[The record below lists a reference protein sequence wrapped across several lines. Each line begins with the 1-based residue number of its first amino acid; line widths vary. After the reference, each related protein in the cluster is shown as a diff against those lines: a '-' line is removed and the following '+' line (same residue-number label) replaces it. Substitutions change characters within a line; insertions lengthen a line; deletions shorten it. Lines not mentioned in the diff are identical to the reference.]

1 MIFQEIQLQRSLAC
15 GPLPR
20 TLLSLLLSWALPLGA
35 AEFSGK
41 VALAEGGQP
50 AAAEEYQDAVV
61 YFVPATPVTPVSAA
75 PAPAEMRMQN
85 KTFVPRVLPITAGT
99 EVKFPNLD
107 PILHNAFSTSTNNSF
122 DLGFYGGGEAHT
134 YTFTDPGLV
143 RVYCN
148 VHHSMVAYVLVLNTP
163 HFAGVGAG
171 GEFTLRDLP
180 AGAGDLYVW
189 HPRAEVVKQPMDF
202 TKADIPPRTFTLA
215 LTQRRIPQ
223 HMNKEGKAYRRSRDR
238 SY

>member
-1 MIFQEIQLQRSLAC
+1 MAREPLFLA
-15 GPLPR
+15 
-20 TLLSLLLSWALPLGA
+20 LLVLTFFGTSPAGA

-41 VALAEGGQP
+41 VALAEGGKP

-61 YFVPATPVTPVSAA
+61 YFVPVTPVTPLAPA
-75 PAPAEMRMQN
+75 PAPAEMQMQN
-85 KTFVPRVLPITAGT
+85 KAFVPRVLPITAGS

-134 YTFTDPGLV
+134 HRFADPGLV

-163 HFAGVGAG
+163 HFARIGAA
-171 GEFTLRDLP
+171 GEFTLKDLP

-202 TKADIPPRTFTLA
+202 SKAEIPSGEFTLN

-223 HMNKEGKAYRRSRDR
+223 HMNKEGKAYRRARER

>member
-1 MIFQEIQLQRSLAC
+1 MAHAPLLVALLFLAHFW
-15 GPLPR
+15 
-20 TLLSLLLSWALPLGA
+20 TASAGA

-41 VALAEGGQP
+41 VALAEGGKP
-50 AAAEEYQDAVV
+50 APAEEYQDAVV
-61 YFVPATPVTPVSAA
+61 YFVPATPAAALA
-75 PAPAEMRMQN
+75 PAAEPAEMQMQN
-85 KTFVPRVLPITAGT
+85 KAFVPRVLPITAGT

-107 PILHNAFSTSTNNSF
+107 PILHNAFSTSTNNTF
-122 DLGFYGGGEAHT
+122 DLGFYAGGEAHT
-134 YTFTDPGLV
+134 HRFADPGLV

-163 HFAGVGAG
+163 HFARVGAG
-171 GEFTLRDLP
+171 GEFTLKDLP
-180 AGAGDLYVW
+180 AGAGELYVW
-189 HPRAEVVKQPMDF
+189 HPRAEVVKQSMDF
-202 TKADIPPRTFTLA
+202 SKADIPPGTFTLA

>member
-1 MIFQEIQLQRSLAC
+1 VKHGALARC
-15 GPLPR
+15 
-20 TLLSLLLSWALPLGA
+20 LLCTALIWGGAAPA

-41 VALAEGGQP
+41 VALAEGGKP
-50 AAAEEYQDAVV
+50 AAAEEYADAVV
-61 YFVPATPVTPVSAA
+61 YFVAAGSATA
-75 PAPAEMRMQN
+75 PAPAAQPAEMQMQN
-85 KTFVPRVLPITAGT
+85 KGFVPRVLPITAGT

-134 YTFTDPGLV
+134 HKFAEPGLV

-148 VHHSMVAYVLVLNTP
+148 VHHAMVAYVLVLNTP
-163 HFAGVGAG
+163 HFARVGAG
-171 GEFTLRDLP
+171 GEFTLKDLP
-180 AGAGDLYVW
+180 AAAGELYVW
-189 HPRAEVVKQPMDF
+189 HPRADVVKQSLDF
-202 TKADIPPRTFTLA
+202 SKTEVPPGAFSLS

-223 HMNKEGKAYRRSRDR
+223 HMNKEGKAYRRSRER

>member
-1 MIFQEIQLQRSLAC
+1 MAR
-15 GPLPR
+15 GPLIH

-41 VALAEGGQP
+41 VALAEGGKP

-61 YFVPATPVTPVSAA
+61 YFVPATPVTPLAPA
-75 PAPAEMRMQN
+75 PAPAEMQMQN
-85 KTFVPRVLPITAGT
+85 KTFVPRVLPITVGT

-107 PILHNAFSTSTNNSF
+107 PILHNAFSTSTNNTF
-122 DLGFYGGGEAHT
+122 DLGFYAGGEAHT
-134 YTFTDPGLV
+134 HRFADPGLV

-163 HFAGVGAG
+163 HFARVGAA

-180 AGAGDLYVW
+180 AAAGELYVW
-189 HPRAEVVKQPMDF
+189 HPRAEVVKQSMDF
-202 TKADIPPRTFTLA
+202 AKAEIPPGAFSLA

-223 HMNKEGKAYRRSRDR
+223 HMNKEGKAYRRGRER